1 MGTNRPVKW
10 ADYHELPWRDELAQ
24 ELMGMYN
31 TCFDYQ
37 DVARAVARMY
47 RNADQ
52 HLRAEMVTASVI
64 AHRNKRM
71 LDGRDGFD
79 LYDFTRVIH
88 DRIKDREIPV
98 LYQGYIIER

>member
-10 ADYHELPWRDELAQ
+10 ADYYELPWRDELAQ

-31 TCFDYQ
+31 TCFGYQ
-37 DVARAVARMY
+37 DVARTVARMY
-47 RNADQ
+47 RDADH

-71 LDGRDGFD
+71 LDGREGFD
-79 LYDFTRVIH
+79 LEDATSIIH
-88 DRIKDREIPV
+88 DRIKDLDIPI
-98 LYQGYIIER
+98 LYGGYVIER